1 MEEKTLKRVVRAMNS
16 ILNLYD
22 TDFPEPLIDKLME
35 GVVEVAGF
43 LKLTKI
49 AILDEE
55 TGDILKYVM
64 PEDYNKWIENRG
76 KKKGEGQ

>member
-1 MEEKTLKRVVRAMNS
+1 MEEKTLKRVIRAMNS

-22 TDFPEPLIDKLME
+22 TDFPEPLIDKMME

-43 LKLTKI
+43 LKLTEM
-49 AILDEE
+49 AILDEG

-64 PEDYNKWIENRG
+64 PENYDKWVENRG
-76 KKKGEGQ
+76 KENGKG